1 METYVPG
8 EYKSKE
14 SQGND
19 VNIQKK
25 ENLRK
30 AVFKMV
36 TRGISKNNNCELACT
51 IQPQNITSNILSKT
65 KQSELQSE
73 NDKFSITI
81 GNFKTSPS
89 ETHKTKKLG

>member
-8 EYKSKE
+8 KYKSKE

-51 IQPQNITSNILSKT
+51 KHIASKY
-65 KQSELQSE
+65 
-73 NDKFSITI
+73 
-81 GNFKTSPS
+81 NFKYFI
-89 ETHKTKKLG
+89 